1 MIQSW
6 KGDKVVSEKP
16 AKILAYYDVIIPKSG
31 KISSFDITELENE
44 NKMLDYG
51 DTIYDNLN
59 ELGLKHNT
67 IEDIISKIIDKVRIM
82 YFEGKE
88 TETFELKNSKTQKQ

>member
-1 MIQSW
+1 
-6 KGDKVVSEKP
+6 
-16 AKILAYYDVIIPKSG
+16 
-31 KISSFDITELENE
+31 
-44 NKMLDYG
+44 MLDYG